1 MQPKKRV
8 PRVERYEDPAVHE
21 DANQHLWAV
30 SYSDFL
36 MVLLSFFVLF
46 FSVDSPTRSSVVL
59 QIADQFKGS
68 TPAGSVSKSS
78 TDKSTPAGLGGS
90 YGRIPANLAD
100 SFSELHVQV
109 EKDNE
114 ALVVNFPNDFFLPGE
129 HIIEPSHRLMITQ
142 FLAKVKPFESKVNLY
157 FEGHTDNSP
166 LKKHKNDIIVDN
178 YVLSSLRANSALS
191 MARVLGFSEKNLFI
205 QANSSNVRNSRSL
218 SIRIEPKQLE
228 TL

>member
-1 MQPKKRV
+1 VQPKKRF
-8 PRVERYEDPAVHE
+8 PRVERYEETTLHE
-21 DANQHLWAV
+21 DSNQHLWAV

-36 MVLLSFFVLF
+36 MALLSFFILF

-59 QIADQFKGS
+59 QIADQFKSSSPSGK
-68 TPAGSVSKSS
+68 SVSGVSD
-78 TDKSTPAGLGGS
+78 DKSPAGLGGS

-100 SFSELHVQV
+100 SFADLHVQV

-114 ALVVNFPNDFFLPGE
+114 ALVINFPNDFFLPGQ
-129 HIIEPSHRLMITQ
+129 HIIEPSHREMISQ
-142 FLAKVKPFESKVNLY
+142 FLEKIKPFEAKVNLY
-157 FEGHTDNSP
+157 FEGHTDDSP
-166 LKKHKNDIIVDN
+166 LRIHKNDIIVDN

-191 MARVLGFSEKNLFI
+191 MARTLGFSEKNLFI